1 MQQFVGDKLTVIF
14 LFGCLKND
22 NCNRF
27 QNLNKS
33 FVGQLLTNPLPNLYS
48 RDTSTVYSG
57 DSADTFLSS
66 EGRVS
71 PE

>member
-1 MQQFVGDKLTVIF
+1 MQQFVGEKLTVI

-33 FVGQLLTNPLPNLYS
+33 FVGQLLTNLLPNLYS
-48 RDTSTVYSG
+48 RNTSTVYSW
-57 DSADTFLSS
+57 DSPDTFLSS